1 MKKVAT
7 LVLLILSVTTTAQVG
22 IGTLTPNLSAQ
33 LEIKSNTKGLL
44 IPRLNIDNLSTASP
58 VSSVT
63 VNESLLV
70 YNTNK
75 TSGKGF
81 YYWNGML
88 WEKIVD
94 ITTASNLIATQA
106 DNQQITS
113 FFLNSS
119 NTLTIELENGG
130 SQSVDLSSLLGDN
143 ELLTGEGSPISNSID
158 PVTGALYVDTNSGEV
173 YSSDGTLWESVVSSG
188 TDGKSA
194 YQVWLD
200 AGNTGT
206 ETDFITSL
214 KGDTGVAGADGQD
227 AALSGSGNPNG
238 IVMGIAGQVYTDTVS
253 GVLYKTSDGTTW
265 GVVDSD
271 TQDLSLS
278 GNTISLV
285 NGGTVDMGASSLAG
299 DVAGNNVLATINQT
313 NIATINSYL
322 ARLNSIRIV
331 KNPTSSTTINNSDGT
346 VIIEQTGLIN
356 LGLGADITIPTP
368 NSSNLGNK
376 LVIVNRAGNGLLIGL
391 SVALNLNITGGG
403 TIKGSGLSSL
413 GISLLGTNT
422 SMIIQCGFD
431 GTNYYW
437 YKIDS
442 TSL

>member
-1 MKKVAT
+1 
-7 LVLLILSVTTTAQVG
+7 
-22 IGTLTPNLSAQ
+22 
-33 LEIKSNTKGLL
+33 
-44 IPRLNIDNLSTASP
+44 
-58 VSSVT
+58 
-63 VNESLLV
+63 LV
-70 YNTNK
+70 YNTNE

-81 YYWNGML
+81 YYWNGVL
-88 WEKIVD
+88 WEKLVD
-94 ITTASNLIATQA
+94 ITTVSNLIATQA

-130 SQSVDLSSLLGDN
+130 SKSVDLSSLLGEN

-158 PVTGALYVDTNSGEV
+158 PVTGVLYVDTNSGEI
-173 YSSDGTLWESVVSSG
+173 YSSNGSSWESVSSSG
-188 TDGKSA
+188 IDGKSA
-194 YQVWLD
+194 YQIWLD

-206 ETDFITSL
+206 EADFITSL
-214 KGDTGVAGADGQD
+214 KGDTGAAGQD
-227 AALSGSGNPNG
+227 ASLSGTGDPNG
-238 IVMGIAGQVYTDTVS
+238 TVTGVAGQVYTDTAS
-253 GVLYKTSDGTTW
+253 GILYKTSDGTTW
-265 GVVDSD
+265 VVVDSD

-278 GNTISLV
+278 GNTVSLV
-285 NGGTVDMGASSLAG
+285 NGGSVDIGASSLAG
-299 DVAGNNVLATINQT
+299 DVAGNNVLATTNQT
-313 NIATINSYL
+313 DITNINTAL
-322 ARLNSIRIV
+322 VRLNNIRVV
-331 KNPTSSTTINNSDGT
+331 KNPTSSTTIDNTDGT

>member
-75 TSGKGF
+75 NSGKGF

-227 AALSGSGNPNG
+227 AALSGVGNPNG
-238 IVMGIAGQVYTDTVS
+238 TVTGIAGQVYTDTVS
-253 GVLYKTSDGTTW
+253 GILYKTSDGNTW

-356 LGLGADITIPTP
+356 LGLGKDITLPTP

-391 SVALNLNITGGG
+391 SVSLNLNIIGGG
-403 TIKGSGLSSL
+403 SIKGSGLSSL
-413 GISLLGTNT
+413 GTSLLGINSSIT
-422 SMIIQCGFD
+422 IQCGFD